1 MLWWIGLGAV
11 SLAVEPTGDTG
22 VPAGDTA
29 VEVVDTGSSV
39 EPARSASELAGEE
52 GGCRCTSSTGALP
65 GLGALLVIVAVARRR
80 T

>member
-1 MLWWIGLGAV
+1 MMLWWIGLGAV

-39 EPARSASELAGEE
+39 EPARSASELAG
-52 GGCRCTSSTGALP
+52 
-65 GLGALLVIVAVARRR
+65 
-80 T
+80 